1 MDFYRK
7 DYYVCIMGE
16 HVVITLN
23 PNPRFTNSE
32 DMNDINKRYLYKE
45 GQAILTPFG
54 IETIKEIIRDYSTQ
68 YGYEWLI
75 MVEENGNQYKPCEL
89 NGIVVKEL
97 TLEMWEQITN

>member
-1 MDFYRK
+1 MNFYRR

-16 HVVITLN
+16 HVVITSN
-23 PNPRFTNSE
+23 PHLTNSK
-32 DMNDINKRYLYKE
+32 DINDINKRYLYKE
-45 GQAILTPFG
+45 GQRILTPFG
-54 IETIKEIIRDYSTQ
+54 IETIKEIIRDHSTQ
-68 YGYEWLI
+68 YGHEWLI

>member
-16 HVVITLN
+16 HVVITSN
-23 PNPRFTNSE
+23 PNPHFTNSK

-68 YGYEWLI
+68 YEWLI